1 MIINLRFFIPA
12 VLFVLTILALYF
24 YEITPKK
31 TKEIAAEL
39 EIIKK
44 LIEYLKI
51 GGFYEFIKS
60 KIFKRSKRYY

>member
-39 EIIKK
+39 E
-44 LIEYLKI
+44 
-51 GGFYEFIKS
+51 
-60 KIFKRSKRYY
+60 KRNNN